1 MENKEIE
8 KNVKLFIKFLNNPN
22 LSTLNAEEKKA
33 ILEVNNLC
41 KTDSEFNEMVNKLK
55 GSFSDESRM
64 NILNDYLNQKELK
77 EAKSNEEV
85 ISKTFGVDIND
96 IEHKYL
102 NSGKEIFSFYD
113 SKIGRK
119 RLLENPSDGTLVEFL
134 KEEQNNNEDFQSDD
148 YKANSTAI
156 LNEKLKEKNI
166 ELKMIYIGDLNDHQK
181 EIDNLEEKKKK
192 CLEEILKN
200 KEKLGVV
207 YVNLKDIVALD
218 KDGKIIEGAY
228 NDEKQKAEVQSPK
241 EANYKAQ
248 EISNES
254 KNAIWNEFEE
264 KRENGLEV
272 YELLDDNGN
281 FMGYYEPYSET
292 NPEPVKT
299 ARYTAN
305 INWEIPA
312 GKYSYGENQYTLSSG
327 SKIQVSISQSQTGTS
342 YLTFQNRT
350 SNSSLRFTNTKVTNG
365 WKGTV
370 VLGNISSA
378 VYSFGIENAS
388 SVTITYTGSYSL

>member
-8 KNVKLFIKFLNNPN
+8 KNIKLFIKFLNNPN
-22 LSTLNAEEKKA
+22 LSTLNAEEKRA

-41 KTDSEFNEMVNKLK
+41 KTDPEFNEMVNKLK

-64 NILNDYLNQKELK
+64 NILNDYLDQKELK
-77 EAKSNEEV
+77 EAKTNEEV

-134 KEEQNNNEDFQSDD
+134 KEEQNNNEDFQSND

-192 CLEEILKN
+192 CLDEILKN

-207 YVNLKDIVALD
+207 YVNLEDIVALD

-241 EANYKAQ
+241 GANYRAQ
-248 EISNES
+248 EISNENS
-254 KNAIWNEFEE
+254 NVSSNENNGDSYATDNTNVNEFNEFEDIPDIISAE
-264 KRENGLEV
+264 GIDPAMREEVAANLKKYYKNPDAMLALAPLER
-272 YELLDDNGN
+272 E
-281 FMGYYEPYSET
+281 YYEKLVGILSEKIELKKENKQVMTLKNPYNKWGFS
-292 NPEPVKT
+292 
-299 ARYTAN
+299 N
-305 INWEIPA
+305 IVL
-312 GKYSYGENQYTLSSG
+312 LS
-327 SKIQVSISQSQTGTS
+327 IIAIA
-342 YLTFQNRT
+342 LAI
-350 SNSSLRFTNTKVTNG
+350 
-365 WKGTV
+365 V
-370 VLGNISSA
+370 VLIMI
-378 VYSFGIENAS
+378 F
-388 SVTITYTGSYSL
+388 

>member
-8 KNVKLFIKFLNNPN
+8 KNIKLFIKFLNNPN
-22 LSTLNAEEKKA
+22 LSTLNAEEKRA

-41 KTDSEFNEMVNKLK
+41 KTDPEFNEMVNKLK

-64 NILNDYLNQKELK
+64 NILNDYLDQKELK
-77 EAKSNEEV
+77 EAKTNEEV

-113 SKIGRK
+113 PKIGRK

-134 KEEQNNNEDFQSDD
+134 KEEQNNNEDFQSND

-192 CLEEILKN
+192 CLDEILKN

-207 YVNLKDIVALD
+207 YVNLEDIVALD

-241 EANYKAQ
+241 GANYRAQ
-248 EISNES
+248 EISNENS
-254 KNAIWNEFEE
+254 NVSSNENNGDSYATDNTNVNEFNEFEDIPDIINAE
-264 KRENGLEV
+264 GIDPTMRKEVAANLKKYYKNPDAMLSLAPLERE
-272 YELLDDNGN
+272 
-281 FMGYYEPYSET
+281 YYEKLVGILSEKIELKKENKQVMT
-292 NPEPVKT
+292 LKNPDNKCGFS
-299 ARYTAN
+299 N
-305 INWEIPA
+305 IVL
-312 GKYSYGENQYTLSSG
+312 LS
-327 SKIQVSISQSQTGTS
+327 IIAIA
-342 YLTFQNRT
+342 LAI
-350 SNSSLRFTNTKVTNG
+350 
-365 WKGTV
+365 V
-370 VLGNISSA
+370 VLIM
-378 VYSFGIENAS
+378 I
-388 SVTITYTGSYSL
+388 L

>member
-8 KNVKLFIKFLNNPN
+8 KNIKLFIKFLNNPN
-22 LSTLNAEEKKA
+22 LSTLNAEEKRA

-41 KTDSEFNEMVNKLK
+41 KTDPEFNEMVNKLK

-64 NILNDYLNQKELK
+64 NILNDYLDQKELK
-77 EAKSNEEV
+77 EAKTNEEV

-207 YVNLKDIVALD
+207 YVNLEDIVALD

-241 EANYKAQ
+241 EANYRAQ
-248 EISNES
+248 EISNENNDVS
-254 KNAIWNEFEE
+254 SNENNGESYVTDNTSVNEFNEFEDIPDIISAE
-264 KRENGLEV
+264 GIDPAMREEVAANLKKYYKNPDAMLALAPLER
-272 YELLDDNGN
+272 E
-281 FMGYYEPYSET
+281 YYEKLVGILSEKIELKKENKQVMT
-292 NPEPVKT
+292 LKNPDNKWGFS
-299 ARYTAN
+299 N
-305 INWEIPA
+305 IVL
-312 GKYSYGENQYTLSSG
+312 LS
-327 SKIQVSISQSQTGTS
+327 IIAIA
-342 YLTFQNRT
+342 LAI
-350 SNSSLRFTNTKVTNG
+350 
-365 WKGTV
+365 V
-370 VLGNISSA
+370 VLIMI
-378 VYSFGIENAS
+378 F
-388 SVTITYTGSYSL
+388 

>member
-8 KNVKLFIKFLNNPN
+8 KNIKLFIKFLNNPN
-22 LSTLNAEEKKA
+22 LSTLNAEEKRA

-41 KTDSEFNEMVNKLK
+41 KTDPEFNEMVNKLK

-64 NILNDYLNQKELK
+64 NILNDYLDQKELK
-77 EAKSNEEV
+77 EAKTNEEV

-113 SKIGRK
+113 PKIGRK

-134 KEEQNNNEDFQSDD
+134 KEEQNNNEDFQSND

-192 CLEEILKN
+192 CLDEILKN

-207 YVNLKDIVALD
+207 YVNLEDIVALD

-241 EANYKAQ
+241 GANYRAQ
-248 EISNES
+248 EISNENS
-254 KNAIWNEFEE
+254 NVSSNENNGDSYATDNTNVNEFNEFEDIPDIISAE
-264 KRENGLEV
+264 GIDPAMREEVAANLKKYYKNPDAMLALAPLER
-272 YELLDDNGN
+272 E
-281 FMGYYEPYSET
+281 YYEKLVGILSEKIELKKENKQVMT
-292 NPEPVKT
+292 LKNPDNKCGFS
-299 ARYTAN
+299 N
-305 INWEIPA
+305 IVL
-312 GKYSYGENQYTLSSG
+312 LS
-327 SKIQVSISQSQTGTS
+327 IIAIA
-342 YLTFQNRT
+342 LAI
-350 SNSSLRFTNTKVTNG
+350 
-365 WKGTV
+365 V
-370 VLGNISSA
+370 VLIM
-378 VYSFGIENAS
+378 I
-388 SVTITYTGSYSL
+388 L

>member
-22 LSTLNAEEKKA
+22 LSMLNTEEKEA

-41 KTDSEFNEMVNKLK
+41 KTDPEFNEMVNKLK
-55 GSFSDESRM
+55 GSFSDETRM
-64 NILNDYLNQKELK
+64 NMLNDYLNQKELK

-207 YVNLKDIVALD
+207 YVNLEDIVALD

-241 EANYKAQ
+241 EANYRAQ
-248 EISNES
+248 EISNENNDVS
-254 KNAIWNEFEE
+254 SNENNGESYFTDNTSVNEFNEFEDIPDIINAE
-264 KRENGLEV
+264 GIDPAMREEVAANLKKYYKNPDAMLSLAPLER
-272 YELLDDNGN
+272 E
-281 FMGYYEPYSET
+281 YYEKLVGILSEKIELKKENKQVMTLKNPYNKWGFS
-292 NPEPVKT
+292 
-299 ARYTAN
+299 N
-305 INWEIPA
+305 IVL
-312 GKYSYGENQYTLSSG
+312 LS
-327 SKIQVSISQSQTGTS
+327 IIAIA
-342 YLTFQNRT
+342 LAI
-350 SNSSLRFTNTKVTNG
+350 
-365 WKGTV
+365 V
-370 VLGNISSA
+370 VLIM
-378 VYSFGIENAS
+378 I
-388 SVTITYTGSYSL
+388 L

>member
-55 GSFSDESRM
+55 GSFGDETRI
-64 NILNDYLNQKELK
+64 NILNDYLNQKKLK

-134 KEEQNNNEDFQSDD
+134 KEEQNNNADFQSND

-166 ELKMIYIGDLNDHQK
+166 ELKMVYIGDLNDHQK

-192 CLEEILKN
+192 CLDEILKN

-207 YVNLKDIVALD
+207 YVNLEDIVALD

-248 EISNES
+248 EISNENNDVS
-254 KNAIWNEFEE
+254 SNENNGESYFTDNTSVNEFNEFEDIPDIINAE
-264 KRENGLEV
+264 GIDPAMREEVAANLKKYYKNPDAMLALAPLER
-272 YELLDDNGN
+272 E
-281 FMGYYEPYSET
+281 YYEKLVGILSEKIELKKENKQVMT
-292 NPEPVKT
+292 LKNPDNKWGFS
-299 ARYTAN
+299 N
-305 INWEIPA
+305 IVL
-312 GKYSYGENQYTLSSG
+312 LS
-327 SKIQVSISQSQTGTS
+327 IIAIA
-342 YLTFQNRT
+342 LAI
-350 SNSSLRFTNTKVTNG
+350 
-365 WKGTV
+365 V
-370 VLGNISSA
+370 VLIM
-378 VYSFGIENAS
+378 I
-388 SVTITYTGSYSL
+388 L

>member
-22 LSTLNAEEKKA
+22 LSMLNTEEKRA

-41 KTDSEFNEMVNKLK
+41 KTDPEFNEMVNKLK
-55 GSFSDESRM
+55 GSFGDETRM

-148 YKANSTAI
+148 YKANSTSI

-166 ELKMIYIGDLNDHQK
+166 ELKMVYIGDLNDHQK

-192 CLEEILKN
+192 CLDEILKN

-207 YVNLKDIVALD
+207 YVNLEDIVALD

-248 EISNES
+248 EISNENNDVS
-254 KNAIWNEFEE
+254 SNENNGESYVTDNTSVNEFNEFEDIPDIINAE
-264 KRENGLEV
+264 GIDPAMRKELAANLKKYYKNPDAMLALAPLERE
-272 YELLDDNGN
+272 
-281 FMGYYEPYSET
+281 YYEKLVGILSEKIELKKENKQVMT
-292 NPEPVKT
+292 LKNPDNKWGFS
-299 ARYTAN
+299 N
-305 INWEIPA
+305 IVL
-312 GKYSYGENQYTLSSG
+312 LS
-327 SKIQVSISQSQTGTS
+327 IIAIA
-342 YLTFQNRT
+342 LAI
-350 SNSSLRFTNTKVTNG
+350 
-365 WKGTV
+365 V
-370 VLGNISSA
+370 VLIM
-378 VYSFGIENAS
+378 I
-388 SVTITYTGSYSL
+388 L

>member
-55 GSFSDESRM
+55 GSFGDETRI
-64 NILNDYLNQKELK
+64 NILNDYLNQKKLK

-134 KEEQNNNEDFQSDD
+134 KEEQNNNEDFQSND

-166 ELKMIYIGDLNDHQK
+166 ELKMVYIGDLNDHQK

-192 CLEEILKN
+192 CLDEILKN

-207 YVNLKDIVALD
+207 YVNLEDIVALD

-248 EISNES
+248 EISNENS
-254 KNAIWNEFEE
+254 NVSSNENNGDSYATDNTNVNEFNEFEDIPDIISAE
-264 KRENGLEV
+264 GIDPAMREEVAANLKKYYKNPDAMLALAPLER
-272 YELLDDNGN
+272 E
-281 FMGYYEPYSET
+281 YYEKLVGILSEKIELKKENKQVMT
-292 NPEPVKT
+292 LKNPDNKWGFS
-299 ARYTAN
+299 N
-305 INWEIPA
+305 IVL
-312 GKYSYGENQYTLSSG
+312 LS
-327 SKIQVSISQSQTGTS
+327 IIAVALAI
-342 YLTFQNRT
+342 
-350 SNSSLRFTNTKVTNG
+350 
-365 WKGTV
+365 V
-370 VLGNISSA
+370 VLIM
-378 VYSFGIENAS
+378 I
-388 SVTITYTGSYSL
+388 L

>member
-8 KNVKLFIKFLNNPN
+8 KNIKLFIKFLNNPN
-22 LSTLNAEEKKA
+22 LSTLNAEEKRA

-41 KTDSEFNEMVNKLK
+41 KTDPEFNEMVNKLK

-64 NILNDYLNQKELK
+64 NILNDYLDQKELK
-77 EAKSNEEV
+77 EAKTNEEV

-113 SKIGRK
+113 PKIGRK

-134 KEEQNNNEDFQSDD
+134 KEEQNNNEDFQSND

-192 CLEEILKN
+192 CLDEILKN

-207 YVNLKDIVALD
+207 YVNLEDIVALD

-248 EISNES
+248 EISNENNDVS
-254 KNAIWNEFEE
+254 SNENNGESYVTDNTSVNEFNEFEDIPDIINAE
-264 KRENGLEV
+264 GIDPAMREEVAANLKKYYKNPDAMLALAPLER
-272 YELLDDNGN
+272 E
-281 FMGYYEPYSET
+281 YYEKLVGILSEKIELKKENKQVMT
-292 NPEPVKT
+292 LKNPDNKWGFS
-299 ARYTAN
+299 N
-305 INWEIPA
+305 IVL
-312 GKYSYGENQYTLSSG
+312 LS
-327 SKIQVSISQSQTGTS
+327 IIAIA
-342 YLTFQNRT
+342 LAI
-350 SNSSLRFTNTKVTNG
+350 
-365 WKGTV
+365 V
-370 VLGNISSA
+370 VLIM
-378 VYSFGIENAS
+378 I
-388 SVTITYTGSYSL
+388 L

>member
-22 LSTLNAEEKKA
+22 LSMLNTEEKEA

-41 KTDSEFNEMVNKLK
+41 KTDPEFNEMVNKLK
-55 GSFSDESRM
+55 GSFSDETRM
-64 NILNDYLNQKELK
+64 NMLNDYLNQKELK

-134 KEEQNNNEDFQSDD
+134 KEEQNNNEDFQSND

-166 ELKMIYIGDLNDHQK
+166 ELKMVYIGDLNDHQK

-192 CLEEILKN
+192 CLDEILKN

-207 YVNLKDIVALD
+207 YVNLEDIVALD

-248 EISNES
+248 EISNENNDVS
-254 KNAIWNEFEE
+254 SNENNGESYFTDNTSVNEFNEFEDIPDIINAE
-264 KRENGLEV
+264 GIDPAMRKEVAENLKKYYKNPDAMLSLAPLERE
-272 YELLDDNGN
+272 
-281 FMGYYEPYSET
+281 YYEKLVGILSEKIELKKENKQVMTLKNPYNKWGFS
-292 NPEPVKT
+292 
-299 ARYTAN
+299 N
-305 INWEIPA
+305 IVL
-312 GKYSYGENQYTLSSG
+312 LS
-327 SKIQVSISQSQTGTS
+327 IIAIA
-342 YLTFQNRT
+342 LAI
-350 SNSSLRFTNTKVTNG
+350 
-365 WKGTV
+365 V
-370 VLGNISSA
+370 VLIM
-378 VYSFGIENAS
+378 I
-388 SVTITYTGSYSL
+388 L

>member
-1 MENKEIE
+1 MENKKIE
-8 KNVKLFIKFLNNPN
+8 KNVKLFIKFLNNLN

-64 NILNDYLNQKELK
+64 NILNAYLNQKKLK

-134 KEEQNNNEDFQSDD
+134 KEEQNNNADFQSND

-166 ELKMIYIGDLNDHQK
+166 ELKMVYIGDLNDHQK

-192 CLEEILKN
+192 CLDEILKN

-207 YVNLKDIVALD
+207 YVNLEDIVALD

-248 EISNES
+248 EISNENNDVS
-254 KNAIWNEFEE
+254 SNENNGESYFTDNTSVNEFNEFEDIPDIINAE
-264 KRENGLEV
+264 GIDPAMREEVAANLKKYYKNPDAMLALAPLER
-272 YELLDDNGN
+272 E
-281 FMGYYEPYSET
+281 YYEKLVGILSEKIELKKENKQVMT
-292 NPEPVKT
+292 LKNPDNKWGFS
-299 ARYTAN
+299 N
-305 INWEIPA
+305 IVL
-312 GKYSYGENQYTLSSG
+312 LS
-327 SKIQVSISQSQTGTS
+327 IIAIA
-342 YLTFQNRT
+342 LAI
-350 SNSSLRFTNTKVTNG
+350 
-365 WKGTV
+365 V
-370 VLGNISSA
+370 VLIM
-378 VYSFGIENAS
+378 I
-388 SVTITYTGSYSL
+388 L

>member
-8 KNVKLFIKFLNNPN
+8 KNIKLFIKFLNNPN
-22 LSTLNAEEKKA
+22 LSTLNAEEKRA

-41 KTDSEFNEMVNKLK
+41 KTDPEFNEMVNKLK

-64 NILNDYLNQKELK
+64 NILNDYLDQKELK
-77 EAKSNEEV
+77 EAKTNEEV
-85 ISKTFGVDIND
+85 IGKTFGVDIND

-113 SKIGRK
+113 PKIGRK

-134 KEEQNNNEDFQSDD
+134 KEEQNNNEDFQSND

-192 CLEEILKN
+192 CLDEILKN

-207 YVNLKDIVALD
+207 YVNLEDIVALD

-241 EANYKAQ
+241 GANYRAQ
-248 EISNES
+248 EISNENS
-254 KNAIWNEFEE
+254 NVSSNENNGDSYATDNTNVNEFNEFEDIPDIISAE
-264 KRENGLEV
+264 GIDPAMREEVAANLKKYYKNPDAMLALAPLER
-272 YELLDDNGN
+272 E
-281 FMGYYEPYSET
+281 YYEKLVGILSEKIELKKENKQVMT
-292 NPEPVKT
+292 LKNPDNKWGFS
-299 ARYTAN
+299 N
-305 INWEIPA
+305 IVL
-312 GKYSYGENQYTLSSG
+312 LS
-327 SKIQVSISQSQTGTS
+327 IIAIA
-342 YLTFQNRT
+342 LAI
-350 SNSSLRFTNTKVTNG
+350 
-365 WKGTV
+365 V
-370 VLGNISSA
+370 VLIMI
-378 VYSFGIENAS
+378 F
-388 SVTITYTGSYSL
+388 

>member
-22 LSTLNAEEKKA
+22 LSTLNAEEKRA

-41 KTDSEFNEMVNKLK
+41 KTDPEFNEMVNKLK

-64 NILNDYLNQKELK
+64 NILNDYLDQKELK
-77 EAKSNEEV
+77 EAKTNEEV

-113 SKIGRK
+113 PKIGRK

-134 KEEQNNNEDFQSDD
+134 KEEQNNNEDFQSND

-166 ELKMIYIGDLNDHQK
+166 ELKMVYIGDLNDHQK

-192 CLEEILKN
+192 CLDEILKN

-207 YVNLKDIVALD
+207 YVNLEDIVALD
-218 KDGKIIEGAY
+218 KDGKIIEGAF
-228 NDEKQKAEVQSPK
+228 NEEKQKAEVQSPK
-241 EANYKAQ
+241 EANYRAQ
-248 EISNES
+248 EISNENS
-254 KNAIWNEFEE
+254 NVSSNENNGESYATDNTSVNEFNEFEDIPDIINAE
-264 KRENGLEV
+264 GIEPARREEVAENLKKYYKNPDAMLALTPLER
-272 YELLDDNGN
+272 E
-281 FMGYYEPYSET
+281 YYEKLVGILSEKIELKKENKQVMT
-292 NPEPVKT
+292 LKNPDNKWGFS
-299 ARYTAN
+299 N
-305 INWEIPA
+305 IVL
-312 GKYSYGENQYTLSSG
+312 LS
-327 SKIQVSISQSQTGTS
+327 IIAIA
-342 YLTFQNRT
+342 LAI
-350 SNSSLRFTNTKVTNG
+350 
-365 WKGTV
+365 V
-370 VLGNISSA
+370 VLIMI
-378 VYSFGIENAS
+378 F
-388 SVTITYTGSYSL
+388 

>member
-55 GSFSDESRM
+55 GSFGDETRI
-64 NILNDYLNQKELK
+64 NILNDYLNQKKLK

-134 KEEQNNNEDFQSDD
+134 KEEQNNNEDFQSND

-156 LNEKLKEKNI
+156 LNENLKEKNI
-166 ELKMIYIGDLNDHQK
+166 ELKMVYIGDLNDHQK

-192 CLEEILKN
+192 CLDEILKN

-207 YVNLKDIVALD
+207 YVNLEDIVALD

-248 EISNES
+248 EISNENNDVS
-254 KNAIWNEFEE
+254 SNENNGESYVTDNTSVNEFNEFEDIPDIINAE
-264 KRENGLEV
+264 GIDPAMREEVAANLKKYYKNPDAMLALAPLER
-272 YELLDDNGN
+272 E
-281 FMGYYEPYSET
+281 YYEKLVGILSEKIELKKENKQVMT
-292 NPEPVKT
+292 LKNPDNKWGFS
-299 ARYTAN
+299 N
-305 INWEIPA
+305 IVL
-312 GKYSYGENQYTLSSG
+312 LS
-327 SKIQVSISQSQTGTS
+327 IIAIA
-342 YLTFQNRT
+342 LAI
-350 SNSSLRFTNTKVTNG
+350 
-365 WKGTV
+365 V
-370 VLGNISSA
+370 VLIM
-378 VYSFGIENAS
+378 I
-388 SVTITYTGSYSL
+388 L

>member
-8 KNVKLFIKFLNNPN
+8 KNVKLFIKFLNNLN

-134 KEEQNNNEDFQSDD
+134 KEEQNNNEDFQSND
-148 YKANSTAI
+148 YKANSTVI

-166 ELKMIYIGDLNDHQK
+166 ELKMVYIGDLNDHQK

-192 CLEEILKN
+192 CLDEILKN

-207 YVNLKDIVALD
+207 YVNLEDIVALD

-248 EISNES
+248 EISNENNDVS
-254 KNAIWNEFEE
+254 SNENNGESYVTDNTSVNEFNEFEDIPDIINAE
-264 KRENGLEV
+264 GIDPAMRKELAANLKKYYKNPDAMLSLAPLERE
-272 YELLDDNGN
+272 
-281 FMGYYEPYSET
+281 YYEKLVGILSEKIELKKENKQVMT
-292 NPEPVKT
+292 LKNPDNKCGFS
-299 ARYTAN
+299 N
-305 INWEIPA
+305 IVL
-312 GKYSYGENQYTLSSG
+312 LS
-327 SKIQVSISQSQTGTS
+327 IIAIA
-342 YLTFQNRT
+342 LAI
-350 SNSSLRFTNTKVTNG
+350 
-365 WKGTV
+365 V
-370 VLGNISSA
+370 VLIM
-378 VYSFGIENAS
+378 I
-388 SVTITYTGSYSL
+388 L

>member
-22 LSTLNAEEKKA
+22 LSMLNTEEKEA

-41 KTDSEFNEMVNKLK
+41 KTDPEFNEMVNKLK
-55 GSFSDESRM
+55 GSFSDETRM
-64 NILNDYLNQKELK
+64 NMLNDYLNQKELK

-134 KEEQNNNEDFQSDD
+134 KEEQNNNENFQSDD

-207 YVNLKDIVALD
+207 YVNLEDIVALD

-248 EISNES
+248 EISNENNDVS
-254 KNAIWNEFEE
+254 SNENNGESYVTDNTSVNEFNEFEDIPDIINAE
-264 KRENGLEV
+264 GIDPAMREEVAENLKKYYKNPDVMLALAPLER
-272 YELLDDNGN
+272 E
-281 FMGYYEPYSET
+281 YYEKLVGILSEKIELKKENKQVMT
-292 NPEPVKT
+292 LKNPDNKWGFS
-299 ARYTAN
+299 N
-305 INWEIPA
+305 IVL
-312 GKYSYGENQYTLSSG
+312 LS
-327 SKIQVSISQSQTGTS
+327 IIAIA
-342 YLTFQNRT
+342 LAI
-350 SNSSLRFTNTKVTNG
+350 
-365 WKGTV
+365 V
-370 VLGNISSA
+370 VLIM
-378 VYSFGIENAS
+378 I
-388 SVTITYTGSYSL
+388 L

>member
-1 MENKEIE
+1 MEYKEIE

-41 KTDSEFNEMVNKLK
+41 KTDPEFNEMVNKLK
-55 GSFSDESRM
+55 GSFGDETRM
-64 NILNDYLNQKELK
+64 NILNDYLNQKKLK

-113 SKIGRK
+113 PKIGRK

-166 ELKMIYIGDLNDHQK
+166 ELKMVYIGDLNDYQK

-192 CLEEILKN
+192 CLDEILKN

-207 YVNLKDIVALD
+207 YVNLEDIVALD

-248 EISNES
+248 EISNENNDVS
-254 KNAIWNEFEE
+254 SNENNGESYVTDNTSVNEFNEFEDIPDIINAE
-264 KRENGLEV
+264 EIDPAMRKEVAANLKKYYKNPDAMLALAPLERE
-272 YELLDDNGN
+272 
-281 FMGYYEPYSET
+281 YYEKLVGILSEKIELKKENKQVMT
-292 NPEPVKT
+292 LKNSDNKWGFS
-299 ARYTAN
+299 N
-305 INWEIPA
+305 IVL
-312 GKYSYGENQYTLSSG
+312 LS
-327 SKIQVSISQSQTGTS
+327 IIAIA
-342 YLTFQNRT
+342 LAI
-350 SNSSLRFTNTKVTNG
+350 
-365 WKGTV
+365 V
-370 VLGNISSA
+370 VLIM
-378 VYSFGIENAS
+378 I
-388 SVTITYTGSYSL
+388 L

>member
-8 KNVKLFIKFLNNPN
+8 KNIKLFIKFLNNPN
-22 LSTLNAEEKKA
+22 LSTLNAEEKRA

-41 KTDSEFNEMVNKLK
+41 KTDPEFNEMVNKLK

-64 NILNDYLNQKELK
+64 NILNDYLDQKELK
-77 EAKSNEEV
+77 EAKTNEEV

-113 SKIGRK
+113 PKIGRK

-134 KEEQNNNEDFQSDD
+134 KEEQNNNEDFQSND

-192 CLEEILKN
+192 CLDEILKN

-207 YVNLKDIVALD
+207 YVNLEDIVALD

-241 EANYKAQ
+241 GANYRAQ
-248 EISNES
+248 EISNENS
-254 KNAIWNEFEE
+254 NVSSNENNGDSYATDNTNVNEFNEFEDIPDIISAE
-264 KRENGLEV
+264 GIDPAMREEVAANLKKYYKNPDAMLTLAPLER
-272 YELLDDNGN
+272 E
-281 FMGYYEPYSET
+281 YYEKLVGILSEKIELKKENKQVMT
-292 NPEPVKT
+292 LKNPDNKWGFS
-299 ARYTAN
+299 N
-305 INWEIPA
+305 IVL
-312 GKYSYGENQYTLSSG
+312 LS
-327 SKIQVSISQSQTGTS
+327 IIAIA
-342 YLTFQNRT
+342 LAI
-350 SNSSLRFTNTKVTNG
+350 
-365 WKGTV
+365 V
-370 VLGNISSA
+370 VLIMI
-378 VYSFGIENAS
+378 F
-388 SVTITYTGSYSL
+388 

>member
-22 LSTLNAEEKKA
+22 LNMLNTEEKRA

-41 KTDSEFNEMVNKLK
+41 KTDPEFNEMVNKLK

-134 KEEQNNNEDFQSDD
+134 KEEQNNNEDFQSND

-166 ELKMIYIGDLNDHQK
+166 ELKMVYIGDLNDHQK

-192 CLEEILKN
+192 CLDEILKN

-207 YVNLKDIVALD
+207 YVNLEDIVALD

-248 EISNES
+248 EISNENNDVS
-254 KNAIWNEFEE
+254 SNENNGESYFTDNTSVNEFNEFEDIPDIINAE
-264 KRENGLEV
+264 GIDPAMREEVAANLKKYYKNPDAMLALAPLER
-272 YELLDDNGN
+272 E
-281 FMGYYEPYSET
+281 YYEKLVGILSEKIELKKENKQVMTLKNPYNKWGFS
-292 NPEPVKT
+292 
-299 ARYTAN
+299 N
-305 INWEIPA
+305 IVL
-312 GKYSYGENQYTLSSG
+312 LS
-327 SKIQVSISQSQTGTS
+327 IIAIVLAI
-342 YLTFQNRT
+342 
-350 SNSSLRFTNTKVTNG
+350 
-365 WKGTV
+365 V
-370 VLGNISSA
+370 VLIMI
-378 VYSFGIENAS
+378 F
-388 SVTITYTGSYSL
+388 

>member
-22 LSTLNAEEKKA
+22 LSMLNTEEKEA

-41 KTDSEFNEMVNKLK
+41 KTDPEFNEMVNKLK
-55 GSFSDESRM
+55 GSFSDETRM

-77 EAKSNEEV
+77 KAKSNEEV

-134 KEEQNNNEDFQSDD
+134 KEEQNNNEDFQSND

-166 ELKMIYIGDLNDHQK
+166 ELKMVYIGDLNDHQK

-192 CLEEILKN
+192 CLDEILKN

-207 YVNLKDIVALD
+207 YVNLEDIVALD

-248 EISNES
+248 EISNENNDVS
-254 KNAIWNEFEE
+254 SNENNGESYVTDNTSVNEFNEFEDIPDIINAE
-264 KRENGLEV
+264 GIDPAMREEVAANLKKYYKNPDAMLALAPLER
-272 YELLDDNGN
+272 E
-281 FMGYYEPYSET
+281 YYEKLVGILSEKIELKKENKQVMT
-292 NPEPVKT
+292 LKNPDNKWGFS
-299 ARYTAN
+299 N
-305 INWEIPA
+305 IVL
-312 GKYSYGENQYTLSSG
+312 LS
-327 SKIQVSISQSQTGTS
+327 IIAIA
-342 YLTFQNRT
+342 LAI
-350 SNSSLRFTNTKVTNG
+350 
-365 WKGTV
+365 V
-370 VLGNISSA
+370 VLIM
-378 VYSFGIENAS
+378 I
-388 SVTITYTGSYSL
+388 L

>member
-22 LSTLNAEEKKA
+22 LSTLNVEEKKA

-55 GSFSDESRM
+55 GSFSDETRM

-119 RLLENPSDGTLVEFL
+119 RLLENPSNGTLVEFL

-166 ELKMIYIGDLNDHQK
+166 ELKMVYIGDLNDHQK

-192 CLEEILKN
+192 CLDEILKN

-207 YVNLKDIVALD
+207 YVNLEDIVALD

-241 EANYKAQ
+241 EANYRAQ
-248 EISNES
+248 EISNENNNVS
-254 KNAIWNEFEE
+254 SNENNGESYATYNTSVNEFNEFEDIPDIINAE
-264 KRENGLEV
+264 GIEPAKREEVAANLKKYYKNPDAMLSLAPLER
-272 YELLDDNGN
+272 E
-281 FMGYYEPYSET
+281 YYEKLVGILSEKIELKKENKQVMT
-292 NPEPVKT
+292 LKNPDNKWGFS
-299 ARYTAN
+299 N
-305 INWEIPA
+305 IVL
-312 GKYSYGENQYTLSSG
+312 LS
-327 SKIQVSISQSQTGTS
+327 IIAIA
-342 YLTFQNRT
+342 LAI
-350 SNSSLRFTNTKVTNG
+350 
-365 WKGTV
+365 V
-370 VLGNISSA
+370 VLIMI
-378 VYSFGIENAS
+378 F
-388 SVTITYTGSYSL
+388 

>member
-22 LSTLNAEEKKA
+22 LSMLNIEEKEA

-41 KTDSEFNEMVNKLK
+41 KTDPEFNEMVNKLK
-55 GSFSDESRM
+55 GSFSDETRM
-64 NILNDYLNQKELK
+64 NVLNDYLNQKKLK

-134 KEEQNNNEDFQSDD
+134 KEEQNNNADFQSND

-166 ELKMIYIGDLNDHQK
+166 ELKMVYIGDLNDHQK

-192 CLEEILKN
+192 CLDEILKN

-207 YVNLKDIVALD
+207 YVNLEDIVALD

-248 EISNES
+248 EISNENNDVS
-254 KNAIWNEFEE
+254 SNENNGESYFTDNTSVNEFNEFEDIPDIINAE
-264 KRENGLEV
+264 GIDPAMREEVAANLKKYYKNPDAMLALAPLER
-272 YELLDDNGN
+272 E
-281 FMGYYEPYSET
+281 YYEKLVGILSEKIELKKENKQVMT
-292 NPEPVKT
+292 LKNPDNKWGFS
-299 ARYTAN
+299 N
-305 INWEIPA
+305 IVL
-312 GKYSYGENQYTLSSG
+312 LS
-327 SKIQVSISQSQTGTS
+327 IIAIA
-342 YLTFQNRT
+342 LAI
-350 SNSSLRFTNTKVTNG
+350 
-365 WKGTV
+365 V
-370 VLGNISSA
+370 VLIM
-378 VYSFGIENAS
+378 I
-388 SVTITYTGSYSL
+388 L

>member
-22 LSTLNAEEKKA
+22 LSTLNVEEKRA

-41 KTDSEFNEMVNKLK
+41 KEDPEFNEMVNKLK
-55 GSFSDESRM
+55 GSFSDETRM

-77 EAKSNEEV
+77 EAKSNEEA

-113 SKIGRK
+113 PKIGRK
-119 RLLENPSDGTLVEFL
+119 RLLENPSEGTLVEFL
-134 KEEQNNNEDFQSDD
+134 KEEQNNNEDFQSND

-166 ELKMIYIGDLNDHQK
+166 ELKMVYIGDLNDYQK

-192 CLEEILKN
+192 CLDEILKN

-207 YVNLKDIVALD
+207 YVNLEDIVALD

-228 NDEKQKAEVQSPK
+228 NEEKQKAEVQSPK

-248 EISNES
+248 EISNENNDVS
-254 KNAIWNEFEE
+254 SNENNGESYATDNTSVNEFNEFEDIPDIINAE
-264 KRENGLEV
+264 GIDPAMRKEFAANLKKYYKNPDAMLSLAPLERE
-272 YELLDDNGN
+272 
-281 FMGYYEPYSET
+281 YYEKLVGILSEKIELKKENKQVMT
-292 NPEPVKT
+292 LKNPDNKCGFS
-299 ARYTAN
+299 N
-305 INWEIPA
+305 IVL
-312 GKYSYGENQYTLSSG
+312 LS
-327 SKIQVSISQSQTGTS
+327 IIAIA
-342 YLTFQNRT
+342 LAI
-350 SNSSLRFTNTKVTNG
+350 
-365 WKGTV
+365 V
-370 VLGNISSA
+370 VLIM
-378 VYSFGIENAS
+378 I
-388 SVTITYTGSYSL
+388 L

>member
-8 KNVKLFIKFLNNPN
+8 KNIKLFIKFLNNPN
-22 LSTLNAEEKKA
+22 LSTLNAEEKRA

-41 KTDSEFNEMVNKLK
+41 KTDPEFNEMVNKLK

-64 NILNDYLNQKELK
+64 NILNDYLDQKELK
-77 EAKSNEEV
+77 EAKTNEEV

-113 SKIGRK
+113 PKIGRK

-134 KEEQNNNEDFQSDD
+134 KEEQNNNEDFQSND

-192 CLEEILKN
+192 CLDEILKN

-207 YVNLKDIVALD
+207 YVNLEDIVALD

-241 EANYKAQ
+241 GANYRAQ
-248 EISNES
+248 EISNENS
-254 KNAIWNEFEE
+254 NVSSNENNGDSYATDNTSVNEFNEFEDIPDIINAE
-264 KRENGLEV
+264 GIEPARREEVAENLKKYYKNPDAMLALTPLER
-272 YELLDDNGN
+272 E
-281 FMGYYEPYSET
+281 YYEKLVGILSEKIELKKENKQVMT
-292 NPEPVKT
+292 LKNPDNKWGFS
-299 ARYTAN
+299 N
-305 INWEIPA
+305 IVL
-312 GKYSYGENQYTLSSG
+312 LS
-327 SKIQVSISQSQTGTS
+327 IIAIA
-342 YLTFQNRT
+342 LAI
-350 SNSSLRFTNTKVTNG
+350 
-365 WKGTV
+365 V
-370 VLGNISSA
+370 VLIMI
-378 VYSFGIENAS
+378 F
-388 SVTITYTGSYSL
+388 

>member
-8 KNVKLFIKFLNNPN
+8 KNIKLFIKFLNNPN
-22 LSTLNAEEKKA
+22 LSTLNAEEKRA

-41 KTDSEFNEMVNKLK
+41 KTDPEFNDMVNKLK

-64 NILNDYLNQKELK
+64 NILNDYLDQKEIQ
-77 EAKSNEEV
+77 EAKTNEEV

-113 SKIGRK
+113 PKIGRK

-134 KEEQNNNEDFQSDD
+134 KEEQNNNEDFQSND

-166 ELKMIYIGDLNDHQK
+166 ELKMVYIGDLNDHQK

-192 CLEEILKN
+192 CLDEILKN

-207 YVNLKDIVALD
+207 YVNLEDIVALD
-218 KDGKIIEGAY
+218 KDGKIIEGAF
-228 NDEKQKAEVQSPK
+228 NEEKQKAEVQSPK

-248 EISNES
+248 EISNENS
-254 KNAIWNEFEE
+254 NVSSNENNGDSYATDNTNVNEFNEFEDIPDIINAE
-264 KRENGLEV
+264 GIDPAMREEVAANLKKYYKNPDAMLALAPLER
-272 YELLDDNGN
+272 E
-281 FMGYYEPYSET
+281 YYEKLVGILSEKIELKKENKQVMT
-292 NPEPVKT
+292 LKNPDNKWGFS
-299 ARYTAN
+299 N
-305 INWEIPA
+305 IVL
-312 GKYSYGENQYTLSSG
+312 LS
-327 SKIQVSISQSQTGTS
+327 IIAIA
-342 YLTFQNRT
+342 LAI
-350 SNSSLRFTNTKVTNG
+350 
-365 WKGTV
+365 V
-370 VLGNISSA
+370 VLIM
-378 VYSFGIENAS
+378 I
-388 SVTITYTGSYSL
+388 L

>member
-8 KNVKLFIKFLNNPN
+8 KNIKLFIKFLNNPN
-22 LSTLNAEEKKA
+22 LSTLNAEEKRA

-41 KTDSEFNEMVNKLK
+41 KTDPEFNEMVNKLK
-55 GSFSDESRM
+55 GSFGDETRI
-64 NILNDYLNQKELK
+64 NILNDYLNQKKLK

-134 KEEQNNNEDFQSDD
+134 KEEQNNNADFQSND

-166 ELKMIYIGDLNDHQK
+166 ELKMVYIGDLNDHQK

-192 CLEEILKN
+192 CLDEILKN

-207 YVNLKDIVALD
+207 YVNLEDIVALD

-241 EANYKAQ
+241 GANYKAQ
-248 EISNES
+248 EISNENNNVS
-254 KNAIWNEFEE
+254 SNENNGDSYATDNTNVNEFNEFEDIPDIISAE
-264 KRENGLEV
+264 GIDPAMREEVAANLKKYYKNPDAMLALAPLER
-272 YELLDDNGN
+272 E
-281 FMGYYEPYSET
+281 YYEKLVGILSEKIELKKENKQVMT
-292 NPEPVKT
+292 LKNPDNKWGFS
-299 ARYTAN
+299 N
-305 INWEIPA
+305 IVL
-312 GKYSYGENQYTLSSG
+312 LS
-327 SKIQVSISQSQTGTS
+327 IIAIA
-342 YLTFQNRT
+342 LAI
-350 SNSSLRFTNTKVTNG
+350 
-365 WKGTV
+365 V
-370 VLGNISSA
+370 VLIMI
-378 VYSFGIENAS
+378 F
-388 SVTITYTGSYSL
+388 

>member
-8 KNVKLFIKFLNNPN
+8 KNIKLFIKFLNNPN
-22 LSTLNAEEKKA
+22 LSTLNAEEKRA

-41 KTDSEFNEMVNKLK
+41 KTDPEFNEMVNKLK

-64 NILNDYLNQKELK
+64 NILNDYLDQKELK
-77 EAKSNEEV
+77 EAKTNEEV

-113 SKIGRK
+113 PKIGRK

-134 KEEQNNNEDFQSDD
+134 KEEQNNNEDFQSND

-181 EIDNLEEKKKK
+181 EIDNLEEKNKK
-192 CLEEILKN
+192 CLDEILKN

-207 YVNLKDIVALD
+207 YVNLEDIVALD

-241 EANYKAQ
+241 GANYRVQ
-248 EISNES
+248 EISNENS
-254 KNAIWNEFEE
+254 NVSSNENNGDSYATDNTSVNEFNEFEDIPDIINAE
-264 KRENGLEV
+264 GIEPARREEVAENLKKYYKNPDAMLALTPLER
-272 YELLDDNGN
+272 E
-281 FMGYYEPYSET
+281 YYEKLVGILSEKIELKKENKQVMT
-292 NPEPVKT
+292 LKNPDNKWGFS
-299 ARYTAN
+299 N
-305 INWEIPA
+305 IVL
-312 GKYSYGENQYTLSSG
+312 LS
-327 SKIQVSISQSQTGTS
+327 IIAIA
-342 YLTFQNRT
+342 LAI
-350 SNSSLRFTNTKVTNG
+350 
-365 WKGTV
+365 V
-370 VLGNISSA
+370 VLIMI
-378 VYSFGIENAS
+378 F
-388 SVTITYTGSYSL
+388 

>member
-22 LSTLNAEEKKA
+22 LSMLNTEEKEA

-41 KTDSEFNEMVNKLK
+41 KTDPEFNEMVNKLK
-55 GSFSDESRM
+55 GSFSDETRM

-77 EAKSNEEV
+77 KAKSNEEV

-134 KEEQNNNEDFQSDD
+134 KEEQNNNEDFQSND

-166 ELKMIYIGDLNDHQK
+166 ELKMVYIGDLNDHQK

-192 CLEEILKN
+192 CLDEILKN
-200 KEKLGVV
+200 KERLGVV
-207 YVNLKDIVALD
+207 YVNLEDIVALD

-228 NDEKQKAEVQSPK
+228 NDEKQKAEVQIPK

-248 EISNES
+248 EISNENNDVS
-254 KNAIWNEFEE
+254 SNENNGESYVTDNTSVNEFNEFEDIPDIINAE
-264 KRENGLEV
+264 GIDPAMRKEVAANLKKYYKNPDAILALAPLERE
-272 YELLDDNGN
+272 
-281 FMGYYEPYSET
+281 YYEKLVGILSEKIELKKENKQVMT
-292 NPEPVKT
+292 LKNPDNKWGFS
-299 ARYTAN
+299 N
-305 INWEIPA
+305 IVL
-312 GKYSYGENQYTLSSG
+312 LS
-327 SKIQVSISQSQTGTS
+327 IIAIA
-342 YLTFQNRT
+342 LAI
-350 SNSSLRFTNTKVTNG
+350 
-365 WKGTV
+365 V
-370 VLGNISSA
+370 VLIM
-378 VYSFGIENAS
+378 I
-388 SVTITYTGSYSL
+388 L

>member
-22 LSTLNAEEKKA
+22 LSTLNVEEKRA

-41 KTDSEFNEMVNKLK
+41 KEDPEFNEMVNKLK
-55 GSFSDESRM
+55 GSFSDETRM

-134 KEEQNNNEDFQSDD
+134 KEEQNNNEDFQSND

-166 ELKMIYIGDLNDHQK
+166 ELKMVYIGDLNDHQK

-192 CLEEILKN
+192 CLDEILKN

-207 YVNLKDIVALD
+207 YVNLEDIVALD

-248 EISNES
+248 EISNENNDVS
-254 KNAIWNEFEE
+254 FNENNVESYVNDNTNVNEFNEFEDIPDIINAE
-264 KRENGLEV
+264 GIDPAMREEVAENLKKYYKNPDVMLALATLER
-272 YELLDDNGN
+272 E
-281 FMGYYEPYSET
+281 YYEKLVGILSEKIELKKENKQVMT
-292 NPEPVKT
+292 LKNPDNKWGFS
-299 ARYTAN
+299 N
-305 INWEIPA
+305 IVL
-312 GKYSYGENQYTLSSG
+312 LS
-327 SKIQVSISQSQTGTS
+327 IIAIA
-342 YLTFQNRT
+342 LAI
-350 SNSSLRFTNTKVTNG
+350 
-365 WKGTV
+365 V
-370 VLGNISSA
+370 VLIM
-378 VYSFGIENAS
+378 I
-388 SVTITYTGSYSL
+388 L

>member
-1 MENKEIE
+1 MENKEKE
-8 KNVKLFIKFLNNPN
+8 KNIKLFIKFLNNPN
-22 LSTLNAEEKKA
+22 LSTLNAEEKRA

-41 KTDSEFNEMVNKLK
+41 KTDPEFNEMVNKLK

-64 NILNDYLNQKELK
+64 NILNDYLDQKELK
-77 EAKSNEEV
+77 EAKTNEEV

-113 SKIGRK
+113 PKIGRK

-134 KEEQNNNEDFQSDD
+134 KEEQNNNEDFQSND

-192 CLEEILKN
+192 CLDEILKN

-207 YVNLKDIVALD
+207 YVNLEDIVALD

-241 EANYKAQ
+241 GANYRAQ
-248 EISNES
+248 EISNENS
-254 KNAIWNEFEE
+254 NVSSNENNGDSYATDNTNVNEFNEFEDIPDIISAE
-264 KRENGLEV
+264 GIDPAMREEVAANLKKYYKNPDAMLALAPLER
-272 YELLDDNGN
+272 E
-281 FMGYYEPYSET
+281 YYEKLVGILSEKIELKKENKQVMT
-292 NPEPVKT
+292 LKNPDNKWGFS
-299 ARYTAN
+299 N
-305 INWEIPA
+305 IVL
-312 GKYSYGENQYTLSSG
+312 LS
-327 SKIQVSISQSQTGTS
+327 IIAIA
-342 YLTFQNRT
+342 LAI
-350 SNSSLRFTNTKVTNG
+350 
-365 WKGTV
+365 V
-370 VLGNISSA
+370 VLIMI
-378 VYSFGIENAS
+378 F
-388 SVTITYTGSYSL
+388 

>member
-22 LSTLNAEEKKA
+22 LSTLNAEEKRA

-41 KTDSEFNEMVNKLK
+41 KTDPEFNEMVNKLK

-64 NILNDYLNQKELK
+64 NILNDYLDQKELK
-77 EAKSNEEV
+77 EAKTNEEV

-113 SKIGRK
+113 PKIGRK

-134 KEEQNNNEDFQSDD
+134 KEEQNNNEDFQSND

-166 ELKMIYIGDLNDHQK
+166 ELKMVYIGDLNDHQK

-192 CLEEILKN
+192 CLDEILKN

-207 YVNLKDIVALD
+207 YVNLEDIVALD
-218 KDGKIIEGAY
+218 KDGKIIEGAF
-228 NDEKQKAEVQSPK
+228 NEEKQKAEIQSPK
-241 EANYKAQ
+241 GANYRAQ
-248 EISNES
+248 EISNENS
-254 KNAIWNEFEE
+254 NVSSNENNGDSYATDNTNVNEFNEFEDIPDIINAE
-264 KRENGLEV
+264 GIDPAMREEVAANLKKYYKNPDAMLALAPLER
-272 YELLDDNGN
+272 E
-281 FMGYYEPYSET
+281 YYEKLVGILSEKIELKKENKQVMT
-292 NPEPVKT
+292 LKNPDNKWGFS
-299 ARYTAN
+299 N
-305 INWEIPA
+305 IVL
-312 GKYSYGENQYTLSSG
+312 LS
-327 SKIQVSISQSQTGTS
+327 IIAIA
-342 YLTFQNRT
+342 LAI
-350 SNSSLRFTNTKVTNG
+350 
-365 WKGTV
+365 V
-370 VLGNISSA
+370 VLIMI
-378 VYSFGIENAS
+378 F
-388 SVTITYTGSYSL
+388 

>member
-22 LSTLNAEEKKA
+22 LSMLNTEEKEA

-41 KTDSEFNEMVNKLK
+41 KTDPEFNEMVNKLK
-55 GSFSDESRM
+55 GSFSDETRM
-64 NILNDYLNQKELK
+64 NMLNDYLNQKELK

-134 KEEQNNNEDFQSDD
+134 KEEQNNNEDFQSND

-166 ELKMIYIGDLNDHQK
+166 ELKMVYIGDLNDHQK

-192 CLEEILKN
+192 CLDEILKN

-207 YVNLKDIVALD
+207 YVNLEDIVALD

-248 EISNES
+248 EISNENNDVS
-254 KNAIWNEFEE
+254 SNENNGESYFTDNTSVNEFNEFEDIPDIINAE
-264 KRENGLEV
+264 GIDPAMREEVAANLKKYYKNPDAMLALAPLER
-272 YELLDDNGN
+272 E
-281 FMGYYEPYSET
+281 YYEKLVGILSEKIELKKENKQVMTLKNPYNKWGFS
-292 NPEPVKT
+292 
-299 ARYTAN
+299 N
-305 INWEIPA
+305 IVL
-312 GKYSYGENQYTLSSG
+312 LS
-327 SKIQVSISQSQTGTS
+327 IIAIVLAI
-342 YLTFQNRT
+342 
-350 SNSSLRFTNTKVTNG
+350 
-365 WKGTV
+365 V
-370 VLGNISSA
+370 VLIMI
-378 VYSFGIENAS
+378 F
-388 SVTITYTGSYSL
+388 

>member
-8 KNVKLFIKFLNNPN
+8 KNIKLFIKFLNNPN
-22 LSTLNAEEKKA
+22 LSTLNAEEKRA

-41 KTDSEFNEMVNKLK
+41 KTDPEFNEMVNKLK

-64 NILNDYLNQKELK
+64 NILNDYLDQKELK
-77 EAKSNEEV
+77 EAKTNEEV

-113 SKIGRK
+113 PKIGRK

-134 KEEQNNNEDFQSDD
+134 KEEQNNNEDFQSND

-192 CLEEILKN
+192 CLDEILKN

-207 YVNLKDIVALD
+207 YVNLEDIVALD

-248 EISNES
+248 EISNENNDVS
-254 KNAIWNEFEE
+254 SNENNGESYVTDNTSVNEFNEFEDIPDIINAE
-264 KRENGLEV
+264 GIDPAMREEVAANLKKYYKNPDAMLALAPLER
-272 YELLDDNGN
+272 E
-281 FMGYYEPYSET
+281 YYEKLVGILSEKIELKKENKQVMT
-292 NPEPVKT
+292 LKNPDNKWGFS
-299 ARYTAN
+299 N
-305 INWEIPA
+305 IVL
-312 GKYSYGENQYTLSSG
+312 LS
-327 SKIQVSISQSQTGTS
+327 IIAIA
-342 YLTFQNRT
+342 LAI
-350 SNSSLRFTNTKVTNG
+350 
-365 WKGTV
+365 V
-370 VLGNISSA
+370 VLIMI
-378 VYSFGIENAS
+378 F
-388 SVTITYTGSYSL
+388 

>member
-134 KEEQNNNEDFQSDD
+134 KEEQNNNEDFQSND
-148 YKANSTAI
+148 YKANSTVI

-166 ELKMIYIGDLNDHQK
+166 ELKMVYIGDLNDHQK

-192 CLEEILKN
+192 CLDEILKN

-207 YVNLKDIVALD
+207 YVNLEDIVALD

-248 EISNES
+248 EISNENNDVS
-254 KNAIWNEFEE
+254 TNENNGESYVTDNTSVNEFNEFEDIPDIINAE
-264 KRENGLEV
+264 GIDPAMRKELAANLKKYYKNPDAMLSLAPLERE
-272 YELLDDNGN
+272 
-281 FMGYYEPYSET
+281 YYEKLVGILSEKIELKKENKQVMT
-292 NPEPVKT
+292 LKNPDNKCGFS
-299 ARYTAN
+299 N
-305 INWEIPA
+305 IVL
-312 GKYSYGENQYTLSSG
+312 LS
-327 SKIQVSISQSQTGTS
+327 IIAIA
-342 YLTFQNRT
+342 LAI
-350 SNSSLRFTNTKVTNG
+350 
-365 WKGTV
+365 V
-370 VLGNISSA
+370 VLIM
-378 VYSFGIENAS
+378 I
-388 SVTITYTGSYSL
+388 L